1 MQTEEN
7 VSIVVAFALA
17 SACVAKRDVVQE
29 VKYMHRKELLSGAG
43 IVSKEDVELAISL
56 GCKGV
61 VISGR

>member
-1 MQTEEN
+1 MEEN
-7 VSIVVAFALA
+7 VFIVVAFAHVA
-17 SACVAKRDVVQE
+17 VNVAKKDVVQE
-29 VKYMHRKELLSGAG
+29 VKFMHRKKLLSGAG

>member
-43 IVSKEDVELAISL
+43 IVS
-56 GCKGV
+56 
-61 VISGR
+61 